1 MSAGAGRAQDPRCEA
16 RDIDAQPARAA
27 GGTRQ
32 QAVFGALP
40 AVGRQGSG
48 RRRSS
53 GGVAAV
59 VEGDG
64 LLRVRAPHQQP
75 QRQGYERDA
84 ALHAAPHGVACIS
97 ASTSASTRIGLASVV
112 HASARE
118 SSRSPCNENHE
129 SLNRGE
135 WPGSMGRLRRISGSN
150 GSSRRYWPEL
160 LQRPRREGHCGLEEK
175 ISCSRR
181 RPNDRNG
188 EQGATSEV
196 GRWPALM
203 RFD

>member
-1 MSAGAGRAQDPRCEA
+1 MDTTAATLHVHENRAILGAKGRKQHAHAVGLDAADDDLVARAGVARRGEPAAGVRVHLDDFHVLAVADRAQDPRCEA

-53 GGVAAV
+53 GGAAAV

-75 QRQGYERDA
+75 QRQGRERGA
-84 ALHAAPHGVACIS
+84 TLHAAPRGVACIS
-97 ASTSASTRIGLASVV
+97 ASTSASTRIGLV
-112 HASARE
+112 
-118 SSRSPCNENHE
+118 
-129 SLNRGE
+129 
-135 WPGSMGRLRRISGSN
+135 
-150 GSSRRYWPEL
+150 
-160 LQRPRREGHCGLEEK
+160 
-175 ISCSRR
+175 
-181 RPNDRNG
+181 
-188 EQGATSEV
+188 T
-196 GRWPALM
+196 
-203 RFD
+203 